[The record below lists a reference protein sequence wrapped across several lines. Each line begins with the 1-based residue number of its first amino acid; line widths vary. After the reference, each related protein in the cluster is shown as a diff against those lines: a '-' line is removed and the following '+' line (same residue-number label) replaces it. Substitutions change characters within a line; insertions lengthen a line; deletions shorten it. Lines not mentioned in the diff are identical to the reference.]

1 MQHSLR
7 YYGNCIALQMERL
20 TELLSLAAVFIQIS
34 VQAVSVTEV
43 ALGETAVLNCTSNDD
58 NHRFQF
64 WQLHTNE
71 IIGPGNTP
79 DKSKYKYEVLTGT
92 LYIKSVLADDHGLYT
107 CVCKHLNG
115 RSFNSE
121 SVELVVRQDWEE
133 LYETD
138 HTTNVFRIVLIIA
151 VAVILAILV
160 YIIYSL
166 RPDRSRMFRE
176 MSEEDSPEERGG
188 RAVSSSYK
196 SVQPGTSNN
205 IVSEG
210 LDNPG
215 LDTELPQEFVTVHIN
230 DESRM

>member
-1 MQHSLR
+1 
-7 YYGNCIALQMERL
+7 MERL
-20 TELLSLAAVFIQIS
+20 TGLLGVAAMFIQIG
-34 VQAVSVTEV
+34 VQAIVVQEV
-43 ALGETAVLNCTSNDD
+43 ALGDTAVLNCPSNDE

-64 WQLHTNE
+64 WQLHTNN
-71 IIGPGNTP
+71 IIGPGNTL

-92 LYIKSVLADDHGLYT
+92 LYIKSVSSDEHGLYT

-115 RSFNSE
+115 KSFYSD
-121 SVELVVRQDWEE
+121 SVQLIVKQDWEE

-138 HTTNVFRIVLIIA
+138 HATNVFRIVLMIA

-160 YIIYSL
+160 YIVYNL
-166 RPDRSRMFRE
+166 RPDRSRMFRDL
-176 MSEEDSPEERGG
+176 SEEDSPEERGG
-188 RAVSSSYK
+188 GVISSSYK
-196 SVQPGTSNN
+196 AVPPSTSNN

-215 LDTELPQEFVTVHIN
+215 LDTDLPQEFVTVHIN